1 MSERTMSERPK
12 RARRCQLSV
21 PGSSEKMMAKAT
33 GLEVDHIFLDLEDAV
48 APAEKPSARSKIV
61 EALNSLDFGDSV
73 RCVRINDIE
82 TPWAYKDIIEVVT
95 GAGENLDTIMI
106 PKVKYAHEV
115 KWVDILIH
123 QIEQDI
129 GLKHRIGIELLIEE
143 VEGMQN
149 VDEIAVATPRLEA
162 MVFGMGD
169 YSASQG
175 VDVREAM
182 SSGDSLY
189 PGDIWHYQRQ
199 RVVIA
204 CRAAGIDAVDGPF
217 GNFRDPESYERE
229 ATRAMV
235 LGCVG
240 KWAIHPAQV
249 EIAQRV
255 FSPTQEEVDRARKIV
270 QAYDAAVARGEGA
283 AQVDDAMIDAASVR
297 LVQNTLDKA
306 NLYGL

>member
-1 MSERTMSERPK
+1 MSDRPK

-115 KWVDILIH
+115 KWVDILIN

-255 FSPTQEEVDRARKIV
+255 FSPTQEEVGRARKIV